1 MGAVAK
7 KIWQLGAVESKADT
21 SIFELNEV
29 IAAGTIWIW
38 GRQR

>member
-1 MGAVAK
+1 MGAVTK
-7 KIWQLGAVESKADT
+7 RIWQLGAVESKADI

-29 IAAGTIWIW
+29 IAVGTIWIR